1 MKIKDFVKS
10 TAFKCIIVLLCIA
23 LISGGLLSVLNDLL
37 YVSEEEKIQRVIS
50 SLYDGQQVEFTAE
63 EISESDKQNS
73 YGTINTVYSLSDGNL
88 IINSTGS
95 GGYKG
100 GSVTVWTIVI
110 MSQNQLTGIKAVSI
124 DSYEKQTLMSQLNA
138 SFLSTYSSNNELVSN
153 GEYFTTSGN
162 DIITSVTTGATMS
175 SNATN
180 NAVNAALSYVR
191 NTTEVNG

>member
-1 MKIKDFVKS
+1 MKIKDFFKS
-10 TAFKCIIVLLCIA
+10 TAFKCILVLLCIA

-50 SLYDGQQVEFTAE
+50 SLYDGKQVEFTAE
-63 EISESDKQNS
+63 EIKESDKQNA
-73 YGTINTVYSLSDGNL
+73 YGTINTVYSLSDGNM

-110 MSQNQLTGIKAVSI
+110 MSQNKLAGIKAVSI

-138 SFLSTYSSNNELVSN
+138 KFLLTYSSNNELIAN
-153 GEYFTTSGN
+153 GEYFTTSGD
-162 DIITSVTTGATMS
+162 DIITSVITGATMS

-191 NTTEVNG
+191 NLTEVNP